1 MQRIICNKCGAE
13 FSAGRS
19 DILTLADG
27 EIEVQY
33 FTCPKCSW
41 RYQVLTTDAEFRE
54 LIERRKKLTKQIR
67 MAHVKKFRE
76 KVIRGY
82 EQKLAD
88 IESLQKQS
96 RQRLKRRGEELLG
109 NSDRKEETDGTL

>member
-13 FSAGRS
+13 FSVGRS

-27 EIEVQY
+27 EIEV
-33 FTCPKCSW
+33 
-41 RYQVLTTDAEFRE
+41 LTTDAEFRD
-54 LIERRKKLTKQIR
+54 LIERRKKVTEQIR
-67 MAHVKKFRE
+67 MAHTKKFRE

>member
-13 FSAGRS
+13 FSVGRS

-27 EIEVQY
+27 EIEV
-33 FTCPKCSW
+33 
-41 RYQVLTTDAEFRE
+41 LTTDAEFRD
-54 LIERRKKLTKQIR
+54 LIERRKKVTEQIR
-67 MAHVKKFRE
+67 MAHKKKFRE